1 MAIQCE
7 YLGRT
12 FKITNKMIKALQS
25 VELNTELDYTEQNT
39 VGGLPQLAIKGYK
52 PQSTTIQYNCVTAVG
67 VDPYKEYC
75 EWKKLIG
82 KASEFYV
89 GKDQFGIDIF
99 TLRGVALQGAK
110 VNLKGEFLTGTISL
124 TLEQD
129 IVAMEGK

>member
-39 VGGLPQLAIKGYK
+39 AGGLPQLAIKGYK
-52 PQSTTIQYNCVTAVG
+52 PQSTDVEYNCVTAVG

-89 GKDQFGIDIF
+89 GSEQFGIDVF
-99 TLRGVALQGAK
+99 TLQSVSLTGAK
-110 VNLKGEFLTGTISL
+110 VNLKGEFITGTISL
-124 TLEQD
+124 TLTQD
-129 IVAMEGK
+129 IVATEGK